1 MADSKEQKLITQ
13 ILTRLATIRTTA
25 PNTLGYQT
33 DIGASVRDWET
44 NWNEDELPAVS
55 VFTGTTETADPIS
68 NANDGNQIRIHLLPV
83 TIKVFLKAGTD
94 AANARTA
101 ISDVF
106 RAIRQDDHWIA
117 SGEELAMWTQ
127 QKSHAIEYAEGF
139 EIVGAMVDISIAY
152 HTLKFNAES

>member
-1 MADSKEQKLITQ
+1 LERGRAARGQCLYRHD
-13 ILTRLATIRTTA
+13 
-25 PNTLGYQT
+25 
-33 DIGASVRDWET
+33 RD
-44 NWNEDELPAVS
+44 
-55 VFTGTTETADPIS
+55 GGPIS
-68 NANDGNQIRIHLLPV
+68 NANDGNKIRIHLLPV

-101 ISDVF
+101 ISDIF

-127 QKSHAIEYAEGF
+127 QKSHAIEYTDGF